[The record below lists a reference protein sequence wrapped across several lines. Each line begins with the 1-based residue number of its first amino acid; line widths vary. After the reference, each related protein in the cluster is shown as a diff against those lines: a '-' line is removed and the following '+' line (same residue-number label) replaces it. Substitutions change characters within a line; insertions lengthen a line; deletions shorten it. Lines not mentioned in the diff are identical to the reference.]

1 MKLIFQI
8 GYPWDN
14 GKAFSDSDVEKGL
27 EELVSEKAPSVSLT
41 LEGVIHVE
49 LKHTMTVQFVSPE
62 ATKQAQAITGWE
74 YWDKEDNILYRDPD
88 PSAGYDFGGF
98 IVDRPYLI
106 ELAGEPRTWPQTE
119 FCGFI
124 VAAD

>member
-1 MKLIFQI
+1 MKLIFEN

-14 GKAFSDSDVEKGL
+14 GKALSENDIEKGI
-27 EELVSEKAPSVSLT
+27 EERVSDKAPAISLT
-41 LEGVIHVE
+41 LEGVLHVE
-49 LKHTMTVQFVSPE
+49 LKHTMTVQFVSQE
-62 ATKQAQAITGWE
+62 AAQEAHTITGWK
-74 YWDKEDNILYRDPD
+74 YWDQDKHVLEGVYD

-98 IVDRPYLI
+98 IVDRPYSI
-106 ELAGEPRTWPQTE
+106 ELAGEIRTWPQTE